1 MQRGETGHRGPERV
15 STDELNAARVRLLIT
30 DALAQLSAEH
40 REVISLSYYQ
50 GWTTAQIADNLHI
63 TEWFV
68 KSRLHLA
75 LRALRVTLE
84 RQPSRCAL
92 NAADRQRLHALL
104 ATACDGDRTSAG
116 RHSPG
121 PSDIRERCRD
131 PLNDRPR

>member
-30 DALAQLSAEH
+30 DALAQLPAEH
-40 REVISLSYYQ
+40 REVISRSYYL
-50 GWTTAQIADNLHI
+50 GWTTAQIADDLHI

-84 RQPSRCAL
+84 RQSSRCAL

-104 ATACDGDRTSAG
+104 ATACDGDRKGAG
-116 RHSPG
+116 HHSPG
-121 PSDIRERCRD
+121 PRDIRER
-131 PLNDRPR
+131 

>member
-1 MQRGETGHRGPERV
+1 V
-15 STDELNAARVRLLIT
+15 IT

-40 REVISLSYYQ
+40 REVISRSYYL
-50 GWTTAQIADNLHI
+50 GWTTAQIADDLHI

-68 KSRLHLA
+68 KSRLHFA

-104 ATACDGDRTSAG
+104 ATACDGDRKDAG

-121 PSDIRERCRD
+121 ASDIRER
-131 PLNDRPR
+131 